1 MLKNKKIFALV
12 ILTLYTV
19 CCIAV
24 IAIVPNIT
32 SNLNIP
38 SAIPL
43 LVFVLLCNIGLAFAV
58 KETPALKT
66 NWNIQKIYFFP
77 IGFLF
82 WGLVLGVSFIIKFYF
97 GSFSYTESLVKVSV
111 KTLAITLVIV
121 TWEELMFRGIILNYI
136 QRFASDQF
144 TAVSMGLL
152 FTLAHLLNPEF
163 NILVQGLNLLL
174 AGYLLTILY
183 LKYKNIWLPLGFHFA
198 NNIFSSVLIP
208 LFGYQEIESNSLVE
222 NEGYLDS
229 IFLFIVILLVNL
241 HNLKSDKNITDSF
254 H

>member
-1 MLKNKKIFALV
+1 MLKNKKIYALV
-12 ILTLYTV
+12 VLLIYTI

-24 IAIVPNIT
+24 IGIVPSIT

-43 LVFVLLCNIGLAFAV
+43 LVFVLLCNIGLAFAFR
-58 KETPALKT
+58 ERPALKT
-66 NWNIQKIYFFP
+66 NWNIQKIYFFL

-82 WGLVLGVSFIIKFYF
+82 WVLVLGVSFIIKLYF
-97 GSFSYTESLVKVSV
+97 GGFSYTESLVEVSV
-111 KTLAITLVIV
+111 KSLAITLVIV
-121 TWEELMFRGIILNYI
+121 AWEELMFRGIILNYA

-144 TAVSMGLL
+144 IAVSMGLL

-163 NILVQGLNLLL
+163 NILVQGVNLLL

-183 LKYKNIWLPLGFHFA
+183 LKYKNIWLPLGFHFG
-198 NNIFSSVLIP
+198 NNIFGSVLVP
-208 LFGYQEIESNSLVE
+208 LFGYQEMETNSLIE

-229 IFLFIVILLVNL
+229 IFLIIIVILVNSL
-241 HNLKSDKNITDSF
+241 NRKRKVSLK
-254 H
+254 